1 MKLSDV
7 ISIFKK
13 DLPGLIKPST
23 FTPPDYRCT
32 RWVLVRGPAY
42 GDETF
47 RGSLIV
53 DASQLEGWA
62 AHDAEA
68 GWSTDEAN
76 QQARVFLPGWLR
88 EADLD
93 DESVTLLGKEIRGV
107 VEQYA
112 QNFVAFSNTRTYC
125 PECNALHSEVV
136 IVNQN
141 GRGTRTIVEDWS
153 CPAGHR
159 VNHEETRIMIW

>member
-1 MKLSDV
+1 MKLGDV

-23 FTPPDYRCT
+23 FTHPDYRCT

-42 GDETF
+42 ADETF

-88 EADLD
+88 EADLE

-125 PECNALHSEVV
+125 PECNALHSEVD
-136 IVNQN
+136 IANQN
-141 GRGTRTIVEDWS
+141 DRGTRTIVEDWS

-159 VNHEETRIMIW
+159 VNWEATQIMI

>member
-1 MKLSDV
+1 MKLGDV

-13 DLPGLIKPST
+13 DLPGLIKPTT

-42 GDETF
+42 ADETF

-93 DESVTLLGKEIRGV
+93 DESVTLLGKEIREV

-136 IVNQN
+136 IARQN
-141 GRGTRTIVEDWS
+141 DRGTRTSVQDWS
-153 CPAGHR
+153 CPEGHR
-159 VNHEETRIMIW
+159 VNWEATQIMI

>member
-42 GDETF
+42 ADETF
-47 RGSLIV
+47 RGSLLV
-53 DASQLEGWA
+53 DASQFEGWA
-62 AHDAEA
+62 AHHAEA
-68 GWSTDEAN
+68 CWSTDEAE
-76 QQARVFLPGWLR
+76 QQAREFLPRWLR

-93 DESVTLLGKEIRGV
+93 DESVTLLGKELHRV
-107 VEQYA
+107 VGQYD
-112 QNFVAFSNTRTYC
+112 QNFLAFSHTRTYC
-125 PECNALHSEVV
+125 PECNALHTEVV
-136 IVNQN
+136 VAQQN
-141 GRGTRTIVEDWS
+141 GRGTRIIVQDWS
-153 CPAGHR
+153 CPLGHR
-159 VNHEETRIMIW
+159 VYYEETQIII

>member
-42 GDETF
+42 ADETF

-62 AHDAEA
+62 AHHAEA
-68 GWSTDEAN
+68 CWSTDEAE
-76 QQARVFLPGWLR
+76 QQAREFLPGWLR

-93 DESVTLLGKEIRGV
+93 DESVTLLGKEMRGV
-107 VEQYA
+107 VEQYD
-112 QNFVAFSNTRTYC
+112 QNFVAFSLTRTYC
-125 PECNALHSEVV
+125 PDCAALQSEVV
-136 IVNQN
+136 IAQQN
-141 GRGTRTIVEDWS
+141 DRGTRTIVQDWS
-153 CPAGHR
+153 CPEGHR
-159 VNHEETRIMIW
+159 VNWESTQIMI

>member
-1 MKLSDV
+1 MHLLDGAEFHIGIFGTGKPAWTLTVKLSDV

-47 RGSLIV
+47 RGSLLV

-62 AHDAEA
+62 AHDAEV

-76 QQARVFLPGWLR
+76 QQAREFLPGWLR

-93 DESVTLLGKEIRGV
+93 DESVTLLGNEMSGV

-112 QNFVAFSNTRTYC
+112 QNFVDFSNTRTY
-125 PECNALHSEVV
+125 
-136 IVNQN
+136 
-141 GRGTRTIVEDWS
+141 
-153 CPAGHR
+153 
-159 VNHEETRIMIW
+159 

>member
-1 MKLSDV
+1 MKLADV
-7 ISIFKK
+7 IAVFKK

-23 FTPPDYRCT
+23 FTPPEYRCT

-53 DASQLEGWA
+53 DASQLEVWA

-88 EADLD
+88 EADLE
-93 DESVTLLGKEIRGV
+93 DESVTLLGKELRGV

-125 PECNALHSEVV
+125 PECNALSEVV
-136 IVNQN
+136 IANQN

-159 VNHEETRIMIW
+159 VNHEETRIMI

>member
-1 MKLSDV
+1 MKLSDLV
-7 ISIFKK
+7 SIFKK
-13 DLPGLIKPST
+13 DLPGLIKHST

-42 GDETF
+42 ADETF
-47 RGSLIV
+47 RGSLLV

-76 QQARVFLPGWLR
+76 QQARVFLPGWLS

-93 DESVTLLGKEIRGV
+93 DESVTLLGKEMRGV

-125 PECNALHSEVV
+125 PECNALSEVV

-159 VNHEETRIMIW
+159 VNHEETRIMI